1 MSRLVASELAVRA
14 LIALAQHPAGLRTA
28 ALSQILGAPF
38 SSVERAVDVLL
49 DDGLAERRDRR
60 LALAPTAQAREAV
73 RFSLAVVEPLEALAV
88 LARANPAVEFAGADR
103 DGVLL
108 VTRRFAE
115 PADEARL
122 ERALAGLRELQGGPA
137 VEILAK
143 SDLRERLLDDLAP
156 RRRAGEMRVLAGS
169 VDRSFP
175 DRTRHG
181 DESAAA
187 LGRLHDGLAV
197 PSRRRLQAFA
207 RRHGLRRVVAF
218 GSATRADFRPDS
230 DVDLLVEPAP
240 GRRLGLRERVALVAD
255 AEALFGRDVDLL
267 AAGEVPPALGERI
280 EREGV
285 VVLGPAA

>member
-1 MSRLVASELAVRA
+1 VSRLVASELAVRA
-14 LIALAQHPAGLRTA
+14 LLALAQRPDGLRTVEIA
-28 ALSQILGAPF
+28 DILGAPF

-49 DDGLAERRDRR
+49 DDDLAERRDRR
-60 LALAPTAQAREAV
+60 VVAASTPRACEAV
-73 RFSLAVVEPLEALAV
+73 RFAMALVVPHEAIAAV
-88 LARANPAVEFAGADR
+88 ARANPAVEFAGIDD

-115 PADEARL
+115 PADEVRL
-122 ERALAGLRELQGGPA
+122 ERALADLRSLQGGPT
-137 VEILAK
+137 VEVLAK
-143 SDLRERLLDDLAP
+143 SDLREQLLDDLGP
-156 RRRAGEMRVLAGS
+156 RHRALGMRILAGS

-187 LGRLHDGLAV
+187 LGRFHDGVAV
-197 PSRRRLQAFA
+197 PSQRRLRALA
-207 RRHGLRRVVAF
+207 RRHHLRRVVAF

-240 GRRLGLRERVALVAD
+240 GRRLGLRERVALAAD

-267 AAGEVPPALGERI
+267 AAGEAPPALAERI

-285 VVLGPAA
+285 VVIGPAA

>member
-1 MSRLVASELAVRA
+1 MSRLVASEHALRA
-14 LIALAQHPAGLRTA
+14 LLALDQRPAGLRPAETA
-28 ALSQILGAPF
+28 AILAISF
-38 SSVERAVDVLL
+38 SSTERAIDVLL
-49 DDGLAERRDRR
+49 DDGLAARRERR
-60 LALAPTAQAREAV
+60 LVLAPTPRAREAV
-73 RFSLAVVEPLEALAV
+73 RFALALVAPLEAISV
-88 LARANPAVEFAGADR
+88 VARANPAVEFAGVDE
-103 DGVLL
+103 DGVVL

-122 ERALAGLRELQGGPA
+122 GRAVADLHALQDGPA

-156 RRRAGEMRVLAGS
+156 RRRALGMRVIAGS

-181 DESAAA
+181 DETAAA
-187 LGRLHDGLAV
+187 LGRLHDGLAA
-197 PSRRRLQAFA
+197 PSLRRLAALA

-218 GSATRADFRPDS
+218 GSATRADFRADS
-230 DVDLLVEPAP
+230 DVDLMVEPAR

-255 AEALFGRDVDLL
+255 AEALFGRDVDLV
-267 AAGEVPPALGERI
+267 AAGETAPALAERI

-285 VVLGPAA
+285 VLLGPAA

>member
-1 MSRLVASELAVRA
+1 MSRLVASEHALRA
-14 LIALAQHPAGLRTA
+14 LLALDQRPAGLRPAEMA
-28 ALSQILGAPF
+28 AILAISF

-49 DDGLAERRDRR
+49 DDGLAARRERR
-60 LALAPTAQAREAV
+60 LALESTTRARQAV
-73 RFSLAVVEPLEALAV
+73 RFALAFVAPLEAISV
-88 LARANPAVEFAGADR
+88 VARANPAVEFAGVDE
-103 DGVLL
+103 DGVVL

-122 ERALAGLRELQGGPA
+122 GRAVADLHALQDGPA

-156 RRRAGEMRVLAGS
+156 RCRALKMRVLAGS

-197 PSRRRLQAFA
+197 PSLRRLAALA

-218 GSATRADFRPDS
+218 GSATRADFRADS
-230 DVDLLVEPAP
+230 DVDLMVEPAR

-255 AEALFGRDVDLL
+255 AEALFGRDVDLV
-267 AAGEVPPALGERI
+267 AADETAPALAERI

-285 VVLGPAA
+285 VLLGPAA